1 MTDDSKDEL
10 GDSIEINPISE
21 HKDTIPLVKD
31 DELCPKER
39 DQIDTKGNKKAIF
52 WLVSIFSSTGQFFFG
67 NFFSAFAVDAQ
78 IRKSLVGF
86 ITSIRNLLSSIS
98 QGTIGYLSDKI
109 GRKLLI
115 LLGIF
120 MNFLVTLPLLF
131 TNNTWAI
138 IIVAIVQAFS
148 LSIFMPAWNAVLG
161 DVTKPE
167 FRATFIGRI
176 TAIGRLISVSFSL
189 VIAVIFYLADEIF
202 KGRVILGWTVDIPV
216 QTQYAIV
223 FGIAA
228 FNSLLCSIFIL
239 TMKETRT
246 ENIEVKPPEM
256 RVTFR
261 DRNFMKFVFFYA
273 FFGLSMSFMWP
284 LNPIMQVDILKM
296 EVYQIAIISSVF
308 IFTMSV
314 VQILSGKLGDK
325 IGRRPIF
332 IFGAFILVLYPI
344 SSIPALIIDNWL
356 WQILSNAIAG
366 LGTGSFF
373 VALAALTLDLA
384 PGTLMGAYSGIREMF
399 FGIATFIGSLSAG
412 FILDAIELRVG
423 KENLMLPAVYMCI
436 GITVLRLIAAIG
448 FLFVAESYPKE
459 QRELNNNKKNK
470 C

>member
-1 MTDDSKDEL
+1 MTRDSEEEL
-10 GDSIEINPISE
+10 NVSEENPIISE
-21 HKDTIPLVKD
+21 ESDSSLQVNEDTCLS
-31 DELCPKER
+31 ER
-39 DQIDTKGNKKAIF
+39 DQLDTKGNKKAIF

-98 QGTIGYLSDKI
+98 QGTIGFLSDKI
-109 GRKLLI
+109 GRKFLM

-167 FRATFIGRI
+167 FRATFIGKI
-176 TAIGRLISVSFSL
+176 TAIGRLISVSFSI
-189 VIAVIFYLADEIF
+189 IAAVVFYLADVYS
-202 KGRVILGWTVDIPV
+202 GRVILGWTVNLSV
-216 QTQYAIV
+216 QTQYAII

-239 TMKETRT
+239 IMKETRT
-246 ENIEVKPPEM
+246 EDIEAKHPKM
-256 RVTFR
+256 RIAFK
-261 DRNFMKFVFFYA
+261 DRNFMKFTIFYSL
-273 FFGLSMSFMWP
+273 FGLSMSFMWP
-284 LNPIMQVDILKM
+284 INPIIQVDILAM

-308 IFTMSV
+308 ILVMSV
-314 VQILSGKLGDK
+314 VQIIAGKLGDK

-332 IFGAFILVLYPI
+332 VLGAFILVLYPV
-344 SSIPALIIDNWL
+344 SSIPTIITNNWL
-356 WQILSNAIAG
+356 WQILSNTIAG
-366 LGTGSFF
+366 LGTGTFF

-384 PGTLMGAYSGIREMF
+384 PGELMGAYSGIREMF
-399 FGIATFIGSLSAG
+399 WGVATFIGSLSAG
-412 FILDAIELRVG
+412 FILDAIETRVG
-423 KENLMLPAVYMCI
+423 TENLAFPTIYMCI
-436 GITVLRLIAAIG
+436 GITIFRMITAIG
-448 FLFVAESYPKE
+448 FLFIAESYPKE
-459 QRELNNNKKNK
+459 QRELNNNRKNN

>member
-1 MTDDSKDEL
+1 MTRDYEEEFDVSDENQ
-10 GDSIEINPISE
+10 IISE
-21 HKDTIPLVKD
+21 VSDSSLQVSEDTCLT
-31 DELCPKER
+31 ER
-39 DQIDTKGNKKAIF
+39 DQMDTKGNKKAIF
-52 WLVSIFSSTGQFFFG
+52 WLVSVFSSTGQFFFG
-67 NFFSAFAVDAQ
+67 NFLSAFAVDAQ
-78 IRKSLVGF
+78 IRNSLVGF
-86 ITSIRNLLSSIS
+86 ITSIRNLLSSVL
-98 QGTIGYLSDKI
+98 QGTIGFLSDKI
-109 GRKLLI
+109 GRKFLM

-138 IIVAIVQAFS
+138 IVVAIVQAFS

-176 TAIGRLISVSFSL
+176 AAIGRLISVSFSL
-189 VIAVIFYLADEIF
+189 IIAIVFYLADEVYN
-202 KGRVILGWTVDIPV
+202 GRVILGWTVNIPV
-216 QTQYAIV
+216 QIQYAIV

-228 FNSLLCSIFIL
+228 FNSLICSIFIL

-246 ENIEVKPPEM
+246 EDIEAKRPQM
-256 RVTFR
+256 RVAFK
-261 DRNFMKFVFFYA
+261 DRKFMIFVLFYGL
-273 FFGLSMSFMWP
+273 FGLSMSFMWP
-284 LNPIMQVDILKM
+284 LNPIMQVDILSM

-308 IFTMSV
+308 ILIMSV

-332 IFGAFILVLYPI
+332 IVGAFILVFYPV
-344 SSIPALIIDNWL
+344 SCIPSLITGNWI

-366 LGTGSFF
+366 LGTGTFF
-373 VALAALTLDLA
+373 VALTALTLDLA
-384 PGTLMGAYSGIREMF
+384 PNDLMGAYSGIREMF

-412 FILDAIELRVG
+412 FILDALETKYVDL
-423 KENLMLPAVYMCI
+423 KYPAIYMCI
-436 GITVLRLIAAIG
+436 GISVLRLFAAIG

-459 QRELNNNKKNK
+459 KRDLNNNRKNN

>member
-1 MTDDSKDEL
+1 MTKNGKEELDFSDETNISSDRKDSTL
-10 GDSIEINPISE
+10 LVSE
-21 HKDTIPLVKD
+21 DTCLTEK
-31 DELCPKER
+31 
-39 DQIDTKGNKKAIF
+39 DQIDTKGNKKVIF
-52 WLVSIFSSTGQFFFG
+52 WLVSVFSSTGQFFFG

-98 QGTIGYLSDKI
+98 QGTIGFLSDKI
-109 GRKLLI
+109 GRKFLM

-131 TNNTWAI
+131 TNNTWVI

-167 FRATFIGRI
+167 FRATFIGKI
-176 TAIGRLISVSFSL
+176 AAIGRLISVSFSI
-189 VIAVIFYLADEIF
+189 IAAVVFYLADVYS
-202 KGRVILGWTVDIPV
+202 GRVILGWTVNLPV

-239 TMKETRT
+239 IMKETRT
-246 ENIEVKPPEM
+246 ENLEAKLPKM
-256 RVTFR
+256 RIAFK
-261 DRNFMKFVFFYA
+261 DGNFMKFTIFYA
-273 FFGLSMSFMWP
+273 LFGLSMSFMWP
-284 LNPIMQVDILKM
+284 INPIIQVDIIKM

-308 IFTMSV
+308 ILVMSV
-314 VQILSGKLGDK
+314 IQIIAGKLGDK

-332 IFGAFILVLYPI
+332 ILGAFILVLYPV
-344 SSIPALIIDNWL
+344 SSIPALITNNWL
-356 WQILSNAIAG
+356 WQILSNTIAG
-366 LGTGSFF
+366 FGTGTFF

-384 PGTLMGAYSGIREMF
+384 PGELMGAYSGIREMF
-399 FGIATFIGSLSAG
+399 WGIATFIGSLSVG
-412 FILDAIELRVG
+412 FILEAIENRVG
-423 KENLMLPAVYMCI
+423 KENLTYPAIYICI
-436 GITVLRLIAAIG
+436 GITILRLLAAIG

>member
-1 MTDDSKDEL
+1 MTRDTEEELDVSDESL
-10 GDSIEINPISE
+10 IISE
-21 HKDTIPLVKD
+21 ESDSSLQVNEDTCLP
-31 DELCPKER
+31 ER
-39 DQIDTKGNKKAIF
+39 DQLDTKGNKKAIF

-98 QGTIGYLSDKI
+98 QGTIGFLSDKI
-109 GRKLLI
+109 GRKFLI

-167 FRATFIGRI
+167 FRATFIGKI
-176 TAIGRLISVSFSL
+176 TAVGRLISVSFSI
-189 VIAVIFYLADEIF
+189 IAAIVFYLADVYS
-202 KGRVILGWTVDIPV
+202 GRVILGWTVNLPV

-239 TMKETRT
+239 MMKETRT
-246 ENIEVKPPEM
+246 ENLETKHPKM
-256 RVTFR
+256 RIAFK
-261 DRNFMKFVFFYA
+261 DRNFMKFTIFYSL
-273 FFGLSMSFMWP
+273 FGLSMSFMWP
-284 LNPIMQVDILKM
+284 INPVIQVDILSM

-308 IFTMSV
+308 ILVMSI
-314 VQILSGKLGDK
+314 VQIIAGKLGDK

-332 IFGAFILVLYPI
+332 ILGAFILVLYPV
-344 SSIPALIIDNWL
+344 SSIPALITNNWL
-356 WQILSNAIAG
+356 WQILSNTIAG
-366 LGTGSFF
+366 LGTGTFF

-384 PGTLMGAYSGIREMF
+384 PGELMGAYSGIREMF
-399 FGIATFIGSLSAG
+399 WGIATFIGSLSAG
-412 FILDAIELRVG
+412 FILDAIETRVG
-423 KENLMLPAVYMCI
+423 KENLTSPTIYMCI
-436 GITVLRLIAAIG
+436 GITIFRLITAIG

-459 QRELNNNKKNK
+459 QRELNNNRKNN